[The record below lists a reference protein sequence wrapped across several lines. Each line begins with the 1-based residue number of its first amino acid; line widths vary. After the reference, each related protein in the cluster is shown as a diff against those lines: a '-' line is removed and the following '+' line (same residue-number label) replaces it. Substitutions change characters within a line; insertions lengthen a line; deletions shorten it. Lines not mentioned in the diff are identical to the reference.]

1 MRHFCSFVSLLA
13 VFLFARRASA
23 QTEYHNTD
31 TGRPLRVEDALAT
44 ERYAF
49 ELQLAPFRG
58 ERVTGGIYRAR
69 VEPKLSY
76 GILPRTHVEVRLP
89 VTYRQGQVPKLGIA
103 GVGIGG
109 LLNFNAETPFLPAF
123 AAAVDVLLPAGN
135 AAAVTET
142 AVTIKGIVT
151 RSFAVGRL
159 HLNGTYSTFKSNA
172 AALTPP
178 LTCDPATDPECV
190 SPPNIPD
197 DPCFSH
203 APTRH
208 PTATPETSRGASLAC
223 GSRSAT
229 IAQAAVISL
238 PNAKYWLVGIAG
250 DRALALRSLL
260 LSADLFA
267 ERSGGSDRPIDWTAE
282 LGLRHQLT
290 PKLTGD
296 LGVGH
301 RFAGSARS
309 WFVGFGTTYSFAIRA
324 LIPEAR

>member
-1 MRHFCSFVSLLA
+1 VLLA
-13 VFLFARRASA
+13 RHATA

-76 GILPRTHVEVRLP
+76 GILPRTQIEVRVP
-89 VTYRQGQVPKLGIA
+89 VTYRQGQEPRLGLA

-109 LLNFNAETPFLPAF
+109 LLNFNAETPYLPAF

-142 AVTIKGIVT
+142 AVTLKGIVT
-151 RSFAVGRL
+151 RSFAMGRL
-159 HLNGTYSTFKSNA
+159 HLNGTYSTFKSNS

-178 LTCDPATDPECV
+178 LTCDPATDPACV

-197 DPCFSH
+197 DPCFSRT
-203 APTRH
+203 PTRH
-208 PTATPETSRGASLAC
+208 TSTSLATARAATQAC
-223 GSRSAT
+223 GPRANTLTTLAASA
-229 IAQAAVISL
+229 APSL
-238 PNAKYWLVGIAG
+238 PSAKYWLVGIAG
-250 DRALALRSLL
+250 DRAIALRSLL
-260 LSADLFA
+260 MSASLFA
-267 ERSGGSDRPIDWTAE
+267 ERAGGSDRPVDWTTE

-290 PKLTGD
+290 PRLTGD
-296 LGVGH
+296 LGLGR
-301 RFAGSARS
+301 RFTGSAQS